1 MGMSPSGG
9 MAIPKVFISVE
20 NYNYRKNVYLFI
32 QQERIR
38 LIGEAT
44 SLGIKDQDIEEYL
57 SNNKINDFYLENLK
71 ARLGIVEKKPPR
83 TPRKTLAP
91 IQDMPR

>member
-1 MGMSPSGG
+1 MVMSPSGG

-20 NYNYRKNVYLFI
+20 NFNYRKNIYLFI

-38 LIGEAT
+38 LIGEA
-44 SLGIKDQDIEEYL
+44 SAQAIKEKDVEEYL
-57 SNNKINDFYLENLK
+57 SNNKINDYYLDNLK

-91 IQDMPR
+91 

>member
-1 MGMSPSGG
+1 MVMSPSGG

-20 NYNYRKNVYLFI
+20 NFNYRKNIYLFI

-38 LIGEAT
+38 LIGEA
-44 SLGIKDQDIEEYL
+44 SAQAIKEKDVEEYL
-57 SNNKINDFYLENLK
+57 SINKINDYYLDNLK

-91 IQDMPR
+91 

>member
-1 MGMSPSGG
+1 MVMSPSGG

-20 NYNYRKNVYLFI
+20 NFNYRKNIYLFI

-38 LIGEAT
+38 LIGEA
-44 SLGIKDQDIEEYL
+44 SAQAIKEKDVEEYL
-57 SNNKINDFYLENLK
+57 SINKINDYYLDNLK

-83 TPRKTLAP
+83 TPRKTLA
-91 IQDMPR
+91 DMPS

>member
-20 NYNYRKNVYLFI
+20 NYNYRKNIYLFI

-38 LIGEAT
+38 LVG
-44 SLGIKDQDIEEYL
+44 
-57 SNNKINDFYLENLK
+57 
-71 ARLGIVEKKPPR
+71 
-83 TPRKTLAP
+83 
-91 IQDMPR
+91 

>member
-1 MGMSPSGG
+1 MVMSG

-20 NYNYRKNVYLFI
+20 NFNYRKNIYLFI

-38 LIGEAT
+38 LIGEA
-44 SLGIKDQDIEEYL
+44 SAQAINEKDVEEYL
-57 SNNKINDFYLENLK
+57 SNNKINDYYLDNLK

-91 IQDMPR
+91 

>member
-1 MGMSPSGG
+1 MVMSPSGG

-20 NYNYRKNVYLFI
+20 NFNYRKNIYLFI

-38 LIGEAT
+38 LIGEA
-44 SLGIKDQDIEEYL
+44 SAQAIKAKDVEEYL
-57 SNNKINDFYLENLK
+57 SNNKINDYYLDNLK

-83 TPRKTLAP
+83 TPRKTTLAP
-91 IQDMPR
+91 